1 MEEKQKIK
9 WLHEKKLKDFN
20 KEDIWIKNFEN
31 SLITDIS
38 IIIYGGIKMGKF
50 SQLGAIN
57 NKIENNN
64 KLCFAKENLS
74 VEQFDKLYKSYRQ
87 LFWFQIAPV
96 IVFIVIIIFML
107 IFIPSDYSNLKS
119 GIILLGI
126 AFFVVPFFLSG

>member
-50 SQLGAIN
+50 SRLGAIN
-57 NKIENNN
+57 NWK
-64 KLCFAKENLS
+64 
-74 VEQFDKLYKSYRQ
+74 
-87 LFWFQIAPV
+87 
-96 IVFIVIIIFML
+96 
-107 IFIPSDYSNLKS
+107 
-119 GIILLGI
+119 
-126 AFFVVPFFLSG
+126 